1 MSGAA
6 EPIIAAALVA
16 AVLIFAIVAP
26 RGLPEIVV
34 ALPAAVAA
42 VLLGLV
48 TVSDA
53 REQVV
58 ELLPTVVFLA
68 FILVLAHLAD
78 ALGVFTW
85 IASVMGRSA
94 KGSPHRL
101 LMSVFAAAAVTT
113 AVLSLDATVVLLT
126 PAVIGAARALR
137 MSPRPHSYA
146 TAHLSNSASTLLPV
160 SNLTNLLAF
169 AATGLTFV
177 HFAALMAL
185 PWIVSI
191 LIEFAVFWL
200 FFRRDLVRTEPTTTD
215 QLAPDKPVATPTVP
229 LAVLGVTLL
238 GFAVAGLFGVEPFWV
253 AAVGSLALAVPA
265 LKQGFTV
272 PKRILWAADLKFCG
286 FVLLLGIV
294 VEGVTSGP
302 IGEWLSGVLPT
313 EASFTGLLATAAIAA
328 LASNVVNNL
337 PATLMLLAAFGSSAP
352 PGLLLAMVI
361 GVNLGPN
368 LTYVGSLAIML
379 WRRVGAANGEPAS
392 IGTFTALGLIT
403 TPLTILGSVAA
414 LWVALGVQI

>member
-1 MSGAA
+1 MSGVA

-16 AVLIFAIVAP
+16 AVLIFAIAAP

-48 TVSDA
+48 TVPDA

-94 KGSPHRL
+94 QGSPHRL
-101 LMSVFAAAAVTT
+101 LTSVFAAAAVTT

-169 AATGLTFV
+169 TATGLTFV

-200 FFRRDLVRTEPTTTD
+200 FFRRDLVRTEPATGD
-215 QLAPDKPVATPTVP
+215 QPAPEKPVATPTVP

-392 IGTFTALGLIT
+392 IGTFTVLGLIT

-414 LWVALGVQI
+414 LWIALGVQI

>member
-1 MSGAA
+1 MSVV
-6 EPIIAAALVA
+6 AAALVA
-16 AVLIFAIVAP
+16 AVLIFAIVRP
-26 RGLPEIVV
+26 RGLPEIVA

-42 VLLGLV
+42 LLLGLV
-48 TVSDA
+48 TLSDA
-53 REQVV
+53 RSQVL

-78 ALGVFTW
+78 ALGVFRWT
-85 IASVMGRSA
+85 ASIMGRSA
-94 KGSPHRL
+94 RGNPHRL
-101 LMSVFAAAAVTT
+101 LGSVFVAAAVTT

-169 AATGLTFV
+169 TATGLTFV

-191 LIEFAVFWL
+191 VIEFAVFWV
-200 FFRRDLVRTEPTTTD
+200 FFRADLRHGATRSEQHSVTEPIV
-215 QLAPDKPVATPTVP
+215 APTAALV
-229 LAVLGVTLL
+229 VLGATLL
-238 GFAVAGLFGVEPFWV
+238 GFAVAGFFHVEPFWV
-253 AAVGSLALAVPA
+253 AAVGACALAVPA
-265 LKQGFTV
+265 LKQGYTV
-272 PKRILWAADLKFCG
+272 PSRMLRAADLTFCG

-294 VEGVTSGP
+294 VEGVTAGP
-302 IGEWLSGVLPT
+302 IGDWLASILPG
-313 EASFTGLLATAAIAA
+313 EASFLGLLTTAAIAA
-328 LASNVVNNL
+328 VASNVVNNL

-352 PGLLLAMVI
+352 PGLLLAMVV

-379 WRRVGAANGEPAS
+379 WRKVGAAHDEPAS
-392 IGTFTALGLIT
+392 LRTFTVLGLIS
-403 TPLTILGSVAA
+403 TPLTILGAVAA
-414 LWVALGVQI
+414 LWLALQI

>member
-1 MSGAA
+1 MSVVAA
-6 EPIIAAALVA
+6 TLVA
-16 AVLIFAIVAP
+16 AVLLFAIVRP

-34 ALPAAVAA
+34 ALPVALL
-42 VLLGLV
+42 VMLLGLV
-48 TVSDA
+48 TVSEA
-53 REQVV
+53 REQVLG
-58 ELLPTVVFLA
+58 LLPTVMFLA
-68 FILVLAHLAD
+68 FILMLAHLAD

-85 IASVMGRSA
+85 IASVMSRSA

-101 LMSVFAAAAVTT
+101 LTSVFAAAAITT

-126 PAVIGAARALR
+126 PVVIGAARALR

-169 AATGLTFV
+169 TATGLTFV

-200 FFRRDLVRTEPTTTD
+200 YFRKDLVRTETVDVQNHVAAPTTA
-215 QLAPDKPVATPTVP
+215 LAALGAT
-229 LAVLGVTLL
+229 LI
-238 GFAVAGLFGVEPFWV
+238 GFAVAGFFHLEPFWV
-253 AAVGSLALAVPA
+253 AAVGTLALAVPA
-265 LKQGFTV
+265 LKQGFTA
-272 PKRILWAADLKFCG
+272 PHRILHAADLKFCG

-294 VEGVTSGP
+294 VDSVTSGP
-302 IGEWLSGVLPT
+302 IGTWLTGILPT
-313 EASFTGLLATAAIAA
+313 QASFTGLLVTAVIAA
-328 LASNVVNNL
+328 LASNLVNNL

-352 PGLLLAMVI
+352 PGLLLAMVV

-379 WRRVGAANGEPAS
+379 WRRVTAENGEPAS
-392 IGTFTALGLIT
+392 IGTFTVLGLIT

-414 LWVALGVQI
+414 LWVALQV

>member
-1 MSGAA
+1 MSGVA

-16 AVLIFAIVAP
+16 AVLIFAIAAP

-48 TVSDA
+48 TVPDA

-85 IASVMGRSA
+85 IASVMSRSA
-94 KGSPHRL
+94 QGSPHRL
-101 LMSVFAAAAVTT
+101 LTSVFAAAAVTT

-169 AATGLTFV
+169 TATGLTFV

-200 FFRRDLVRTEPTTTD
+200 FFRRDLVRTEPAIAD
-215 QLAPDKPVATPTVP
+215 QPAPEKPVATPTVP

-265 LKQGFTV
+265 LEQGFTV
-272 PKRILWAADLKFCG
+272 PKRILWAGDLKFCG

-379 WRRVGAANGEPAS
+379 WRRVGTANGEPAS
-392 IGTFTALGLIT
+392 IGTFTVLGLIT

-414 LWVALGVQI
+414 LWIALGVQI